1 MVLNTFIKWQKN
13 IEAKITKI
21 YIQIGNFLNSALL
34 FENQIDRAHKKG
46 FISKRIKKKET
57 GVKWF
62 SNKILKVSYK
72 LF

>member
-34 FENQIDRAHKKG
+34 FQNQIDRAHKKG
-46 FISKRIKKKET
+46 FIFKRIKKK
-57 GVKWF
+57 K
-62 SNKILKVSYK
+62 LVSSDFPTKY
-72 LF
+72 

>member
-46 FISKRIKKKET
+46 FISKSIKKR
-57 GVKWF
+57 KWCQVIF
-62 SNKILKVSYK
+62 
-72 LF
+72 

>member
-34 FENQIDRAHKKG
+34 FENQIDNRKQ
-46 FISKRIKKKET
+46 KRIY
-57 GVKWF
+57 
-62 SNKILKVSYK
+62 L
-72 LF
+72 